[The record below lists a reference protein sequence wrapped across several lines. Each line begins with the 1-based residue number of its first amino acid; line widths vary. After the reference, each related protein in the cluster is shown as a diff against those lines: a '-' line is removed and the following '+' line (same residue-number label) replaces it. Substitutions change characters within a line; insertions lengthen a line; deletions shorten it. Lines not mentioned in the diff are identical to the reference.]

1 VGGIV
6 KAGSQET
13 LLGWDTVYGEIFGF
27 DDPEER
33 LPALDGL
40 EGFHPGKD
48 SFYRRVLI
56 PVTPAQTG
64 TAVLVWAYANESESG
79 IYLSGGR
86 WPAS

>member
-1 VGGIV
+1 V
-6 KAGSQET
+6 KSGSHET
-13 LLGWDTVYGEIFGF
+13 LSGWAAVYGEIFSF

-33 LPALDGL
+33 LPALDSL
-40 EGFHPGKD
+40 EGFHPGKE

-56 PVTPAQTG
+56 PVTPAQMR

-79 IYLSGGR
+79 VYLPSGR